1 MAKVINTG
9 TNLGAL
15 AVFAAQGHVLWL
27 LGLMLAVGNIVGAQL
42 GSHMALG
49 RGSSFVRWVLLAV
62 VVVMVAKLGYDLW
75 NE

>member
-1 MAKVINTG
+1 MYKRQ
-9 TNLGAL
+9 
-15 AVFAAQGHVLWL
+15 AQGHVLWL